1 MQYSFFLLCHHAN
14 ANLTLPSTCIIFSSR
29 GTILTSFDF
38 FLNVQSHCGTEE
50 NDERIVICDGCNR
63 GYHTYCLRP
72 VMVNVP
78 TTDWYC
84 DRCRNIHDAARQPYT
99 SFLAELEKDPSAAMT
114 FLDHN
119 FSAAEFY
126 KKHADGLA
134 LFGPETAAHI
144 RRKTLGSSKSKA
156 TAQMGVRK
164 NFLDFLATK
173 PTSFHAANKCA
184 AASILDCFH
193 YSIGSLLLVVSRSV
207 TANGENPDNTNKLL
221 WSTLFGEKK
230 NKRPNLFVGPLLL
243 AP

>member
-1 MQYSFFLLCHHAN
+1 MYSLL
-14 ANLTLPSTCIIFSSR
+14 ISSSL

-38 FLNVQSHCGTEE
+38 SLNAQSHCGTEE

-84 DRCRNIHDAARQPYT
+84 DRCRNIHDAARQSYT
-99 SFLAELEKDPSAAMT
+99 SLLAELEKDPSAAMK

-126 KKHADGLA
+126 KKHTDGLA
-134 LFGPETAAHI
+134 LFGPETAPHI

-156 TAQMGVRK
+156 TAQIGVRK
-164 NFLDFLATK
+164 NLLDFFWQINLHHFFNFTLLTTALLYRFST
-173 PTSFHAANKCA
+173 
-184 AASILDCFH
+184 ASI
-193 YSIGSLLLVVSRSV
+193 
-207 TANGENPDNTNKLL
+207 TQ
-221 WSTLFGEKK
+221 
-230 NKRPNLFVGPLLL
+230 
-243 AP
+243 